1 MNNVHIVTLGCSKND
16 VDSSMMYSLLDKNK
30 YQMVN
35 EPSQADILIVNT
47 CGFIDAAKEESIDT
61 ILESVEYKNEGR
73 CKKVLLSGCLAQR
86 YPEELIKEIPEID
99 GIIGTGNIDY
109 INELLDRSLAGDLF
123 IKTDNLNSAYIE
135 GIRKEEVNRTEY
147 VKISE
152 GCNNNCSYCIIPSL
166 RGKNRS
172 RKIEDIYSEVEYLVS
187 KGARE
192 IILIAQ
198 NTTDYGIDL
207 YSKYSLANLINKIS
221 KIEDLKW
228 IRVLYLYPDHF
239 TDDLIE
245 EFKNNDKLV
254 NYVDMPLQH
263 ISDDVLKK
271 MNRKTSKEHIIKTLK
286 NLRKS
291 VPDIVIRTTF
301 IVGFPGESD
310 DDFNQLVDFIENIK
324 FDKLGVFEYSKEE
337 GTKAASLDE
346 QISDSIKEERKNE
359 IMAIQSEISA
369 EILSKNIGKRLEV
382 LIEEEVDEKNYV
394 GRTYM
399 DSPEIDGVTYVHSAK
414 NLEIGSFV
422 QVDVVDSLDYD
433 LVGEIIWILQ
443 IN

>member
-109 INELLDRSLAGDLF
+109 INELLDRSLAGHLF

-207 YSKYSLANLINKIS
+207 YSKYSLAKLIKEIS

-239 TDDLIE
+239 TVELIE

-263 ISDDVLKK
+263 ISDDVLKR
-271 MNRKTSKEHIIKTLK
+271 MNRKTSKDHIIKTLK

-310 DDFNQLVDFIENIK
+310 DDFNQLVDFIEDIK

-346 QISDSIKEERKNE
+346 QIPDSIKEERKNE

-382 LIEEEVDEKNYV
+382 LIEEEVDEENYV

>member
-239 TDDLIE
+239 TDELIE

-310 DDFNQLVDFIENIK
+310 DDFNQLVDFIEDIK

-337 GTKAASLDE
+337 GTRAASLDE
-346 QISDSIKEERKNE
+346 QIPDSIKEERKNE

-382 LIEEEVDEKNYV
+382 LIEEEVDEENYV

>member
-207 YSKYSLANLINKIS
+207 YSKYSLAKLIKEIS

-239 TDDLIE
+239 TEELIE

-310 DDFNQLVDFIENIK
+310 DDFNQLVDFIKDIK

-337 GTKAASLDE
+337 DTWAASLDE
-346 QISDSIKEERKNE
+346 QIPDSIKEERKNE

-382 LIEEEVDEKNYV
+382 LIEEEVDEENYV

>member
-35 EPSQADILIVNT
+35 EASKADILIVNT

-61 ILESVEYKNEGR
+61 ILESVEYKNEGK

-135 GIRKEEVNRTEY
+135 GIRKEVVKTTEY

-172 RKIEDIYSEVEYLVS
+172 RKIEDIYSEVDYLVS

-207 YSKYSLANLINKIS
+207 YSKYSLAKLIKEIS

-239 TDDLIE
+239 TEELIE
-245 EFKNNDKLV
+245 EFKNNEKLI

-263 ISDDVLKK
+263 ISDDVLKR
-271 MNRKTSKEHIIKTLK
+271 MNRKTSKDHIIKTLK

-310 DDFNQLVDFIENIK
+310 DDFNQLVDFIEDIK
-324 FDKLGVFEYSKEE
+324 FDKLGIFEYSLEE
-337 GTKAASLDE
+337 GTGAASLDE
-346 QISDSIKEERKNE
+346 QISDSLKEKRKNE

-369 EILSKNIGKRLEV
+369 DILSKNIGKRLEV
-382 LIEEEVDEKNYV
+382 LIEEQVDEENYV

-399 DSPEIDGVTYVHSAK
+399 DSPEIDGVTYVHSNK
-414 NLEIGSFV
+414 ELEVGSFV
-422 QVDVVDSLDYD
+422 EVNVVDSLDYD

-443 IN
+443 TN

>member
-123 IKTDNLNSAYIE
+123 IKTDNLNSAYLE
-135 GIRKEEVNRTEY
+135 GIRKEIVNTTEY

-207 YSKYSLANLINKIS
+207 YSKYSLANLIKEIS

-239 TDDLIE
+239 TEDLIE
-245 EFKNNDKLV
+245 EFKNNEKLV

-263 ISDDVLKK
+263 ISDDVLKR
-271 MNRKTSKEHIIKTLK
+271 MNRKTSKDHIIKTLK
-286 NLRKS
+286 KLRQS

-301 IVGFPGESD
+301 IVGFPGEND
-310 DDFNQLVDFIENIK
+310 DDFNQLVDFIEDIK

-337 GTKAASLDE
+337 GTRAASLDE
-346 QISDSIKEERKNE
+346 QIPNSIKEERKNE

-369 EILSKNIGKRLEV
+369 EILSNNIGKRLEV
-382 LIEEEVDEKNYV
+382 LIEEQFDEENYV

-399 DSPEIDGVTYVHSAK
+399 DSPEIDGVTYVHSNK
-414 NLEIGSFV
+414 DLDIGTFV
-422 QVDVVDSLDYD
+422 QVDIVDSLDYD

-443 IN
+443 TN

>member
-135 GIRKEEVNRTEY
+135 GIRKEEVNTTEY

-207 YSKYSLANLINKIS
+207 YSKYSLANLIKEIS
-221 KIEDLKW
+221 KIKDLKW

-245 EFKNNDKLV
+245 EFKNNQKLV

-310 DDFNQLVDFIENIK
+310 DDFNQLVDFIKDIK

-369 EILSKNIGKRLEV
+369 EILSKKIGKKLEV
-382 LIEEEVDEKNYV
+382 LIEEEVDEENYV

-414 NLEIGSFV
+414 NLEMGSFV
-422 QVDVVDSLDYD
+422 QIDVVDSLDYD

>member
-310 DDFNQLVDFIENIK
+310 DDFNQLVDFIEDIK

-337 GTKAASLDE
+337 GTRAASLDE
-346 QISDSIKEERKNE
+346 QIPDSIKEERKNE

-382 LIEEEVDEKNYV
+382 LIEEEVDEENYV

-399 DSPEIDGVTYVHSAK
+399 DSPEIDGVTYVHSDK

-422 QVDVVDSLDYD
+422 QVNVVDSLDYD
-433 LVGEIIWILQ
+433 LVGEII
-443 IN
+443 

>member
-16 VDSSMMYSLLDKNK
+16 VDSSMMYSLLDKEK
-30 YQMVN
+30 YKMVN
-35 EPSQADILIVNT
+35 SASQADILIVNT

-86 YPEELIKEIPEID
+86 YPEELLKEIPEID
-99 GIIGTGNIDY
+99 GIIGTGNINY

-123 IKTDNLNSAYIE
+123 VKTDNLNSAYIE
-135 GIRKEEVNRTEY
+135 GIKKEIVNTTEY

-207 YSKYSLANLINKIS
+207 YSKYSLASLIKEIS
-221 KIEDLKW
+221 KIKDLKW

-239 TDDLIE
+239 TDELIE
-245 EFKNNDKLV
+245 EFKVNEKLV
-254 NYVDMPLQH
+254 KYVDMPLQH
-263 ISDDVLKK
+263 ISDNVLKN
-271 MNRKTSKEHIIKTLK
+271 MNRKTSKNHIIKTLK
-286 NLRKS
+286 SLRES
-291 VPDIVIRTTF
+291 IPEIVIRTTF

-310 DDFNQLVDFIENIK
+310 EDFKELIDFIKETK
-324 FDKLGVFEYSKEE
+324 FDKLGVFKYSKED
-337 GTKAASLDE
+337 GTKASTFE
-346 QISDSIKEERKNE
+346 NQISDQVKQSRNDE
-359 IMAIQSEISA
+359 IMKIQSDISSK
-369 EILSKNIGKRLEV
+369 ILSKNLNKTLEV
-382 LIEEEVDEKNYV
+382 LIEEKIDENNYI

-399 DSPEIDGVTYVHSAK
+399 DAPEIDGVTYIESNK
-414 NLEIGSFV
+414 NLEVNDFV
-422 QVDVVDSLDYD
+422 NVKIIDTLDYD
-433 LVGEIIWILQ
+433 LVGEVI
-443 IN
+443 

>member
-16 VDSSMMYSLLDKNK
+16 VDSSMMYSLLDKDK
-30 YQMVN
+30 YKMVENPN
-35 EPSQADILIVNT
+35 EADILIVNT
-47 CGFIDAAKEESIDT
+47 CGFIDAAKEESIDI

-73 CKKVLLSGCLAQR
+73 CKKVLLSGCLSQR

-99 GIIGTGNIDY
+99 GIIGTGNIEY
-109 INELLDRSLAGDLF
+109 INELLDRSLSGDLF
-123 IKTDNLNSAYIE
+123 VKTDNLNSAYLE
-135 GIRKEEVNRTEY
+135 GIRKEKVNTTEY

-172 RKIEDIYSEVEYLVS
+172 RKIEDVYKEVEYLVS

-207 YSKYSLANLINKIS
+207 YSKYSLANLIREIS
-221 KIEDLKW
+221 KIEELKW

-263 ISDDVLKK
+263 ISDDVLKN
-271 MNRKTSKEHIIKTLK
+271 MNRKTSKDHIIKTLK

-301 IVGFPGESD
+301 IVGFPGENQE
-310 DDFNQLVDFIENIK
+310 DFDQLVDFIEDIK
-324 FDKLGVFEYSKEE
+324 FDKLGVFEYSREE
-337 GTKAASLDE
+337 GTRAASLDE
-346 QISDSIKEERKNE
+346 QIPDNIKEERKNE
-359 IMAIQSEISA
+359 IMAIQSDISG
-369 EILSKNIGKRLEV
+369 EILSKNLGKTFEV
-382 LIEEEVDEKNYV
+382 LIEEKIDDNNYV

-399 DSPEIDGVTYVHSAK
+399 DSPEIDGVTYVQSDK
-414 NLEIGSFV
+414 ELEIGDFV
-422 QVDVVDSLDYD
+422 QVEIIDSLDYD
-433 LVGEIIWILQ
+433 LVGELI
-443 IN
+443 

>member
-16 VDSSMMYSLLDKNK
+16 VDSSMMYSLLDKDK
-30 YQMVN
+30 YKMVENPN
-35 EPSQADILIVNT
+35 EADILIVNT

-99 GIIGTGNIDY
+99 GILGTGNIEY
-109 INELLDRSLAGDLF
+109 INELLDRSLSGDLF
-123 IKTDNLNSAYIE
+123 VKTDNLNSAYLE
-135 GIRKEEVNRTEY
+135 GIKKENVNTTEY

-172 RKIEDIYSEVEYLVS
+172 RKIEDVYKEVEYLVS

-207 YSKYSLANLINKIS
+207 YSKYSLANLIREIS
-221 KIEDLKW
+221 KIEELKW

-263 ISDDVLKK
+263 ISDDVLRN
-271 MNRKTSKEHIIKTLK
+271 MNRKTSKDHIIKTLK

-301 IVGFPGESD
+301 IVGFPGENQE
-310 DDFNQLVDFIENIK
+310 DFDQLVDFIEDIK
-324 FDKLGVFEYSKEE
+324 FDKLGVFEYSREE
-337 GTKAASLDE
+337 GTRAASLDE
-346 QISDSIKEERKNE
+346 QIPDNIKEERKNE
-359 IMAIQSEISA
+359 IMAIQSDISG
-369 EILSKNIGKRLEV
+369 EILSKNLGKTFEV
-382 LIEEEVDEKNYV
+382 LIEEKIDDNNYV

-399 DSPEIDGVTYVHSAK
+399 DSPEIDGVTYVKSDK
-414 NLEIGSFV
+414 ELEIGDFV
-422 QVDVVDSLDYD
+422 QVEIIDSLDYD
-433 LVGEIIWILQ
+433 LVGELI
-443 IN
+443 

>member
-16 VDSSMMYSLLDKNK
+16 VDSSMMYSLLDKDK
-30 YQMVN
+30 YKMIENPN
-35 EPSQADILIVNT
+35 EADILIVNT

-86 YPEELIKEIPEID
+86 YPEELMKEIPEID
-99 GIIGTGNIDY
+99 GIIGTGNIEY
-109 INELLDRSLAGDLF
+109 INELLDRSLSGDLF
-123 IKTDNLNSAYIE
+123 VKTDNLNSAYLE
-135 GIRKEEVNRTEY
+135 GIRKEKVNTTEY

-172 RKIEDIYSEVEYLVS
+172 RKIEDVYKEVEYLVS

-207 YSKYSLANLINKIS
+207 YSKYSLANLIREIS
-221 KIEDLKW
+221 KIEELKW

-263 ISDDVLKK
+263 ISDNVLKN
-271 MNRKTSKEHIIKTLK
+271 MNRKTSKDHIIKTLK

-301 IVGFPGESD
+301 IVGFPGENQE
-310 DDFNQLVDFIENIK
+310 DFDQLVDFIEDIK
-324 FDKLGVFEYSKEE
+324 FDKLGVFEYSREE
-337 GTKAASLDE
+337 GTRAANLDE
-346 QISDSIKEERKNE
+346 QIPDNIKEERKNE
-359 IMAIQSEISA
+359 IMAIQSDISG
-369 EILSKNIGKRLEV
+369 EILSKNLEKTFDV
-382 LIEEEVDEKNYV
+382 LIEEKIDDNNYV

-399 DSPEIDGVTYVHSAK
+399 DSPEIDGVTYVQSDK
-414 NLEIGSFV
+414 ELEIGDFV
-422 QVDVVDSLDYD
+422 QVEIIDSLDYD
-433 LVGEIIWILQ
+433 LVGELIWILQ
-443 IN
+443 IS

>member
-16 VDSSMMYSLLDKNK
+16 VDSSMMYSLLDKEK
-30 YQMVN
+30 YKMVN
-35 EPSQADILIVNT
+35 SASQADILIVNT

-86 YPEELIKEIPEID
+86 YPEELLKEIPEID
-99 GIIGTGNIDY
+99 GIIGTGNINY

-123 IKTDNLNSAYIE
+123 VKTDNLNSAYIE
-135 GIRKEEVNRTEY
+135 GIKKEIVNTTEY

-207 YSKYSLANLINKIS
+207 YSKYSLASLIKKIS
-221 KIEDLKW
+221 KIKDLKW

-239 TDDLIE
+239 TDELIE
-245 EFKNNDKLV
+245 EFKVNEKLV
-254 NYVDMPLQH
+254 KYIDMPLQH
-263 ISDDVLKK
+263 ISDNVLKN
-271 MNRKTSKEHIIKTLK
+271 MNRKTSKNHIIKTLK
-286 NLRKS
+286 SLRES
-291 VPDIVIRTTF
+291 IPEIVIRTTF

-310 DDFNQLVDFIENIK
+310 EDFKELIDFIKETK
-324 FDKLGVFEYSKEE
+324 FDKLGVFKYSKEDD
-337 GTKAASLDE
+337 TKASTFE
-346 QISDSIKEERKNE
+346 NQISDEVKQNRNDE
-359 IMAIQSEISA
+359 IMKIQSDISSN
-369 EILSKNIGKRLEV
+369 ILSKNLSKTLEV
-382 LIEEEVDEKNYV
+382 LIEEKIDENNYI

-399 DSPEIDGVTYVHSAK
+399 DAPEIDGVTYIESNK
-414 NLEIGSFV
+414 NLEISDFV
-422 QVDVVDSLDYD
+422 NVKIIDTLDYD
-433 LVGEIIWILQ
+433 LVGEVI
-443 IN
+443 